1 MTESEMRFD
10 KSGIL
15 LDGHNRIAAA
25 RKRVESTRILPPPL
39 VAGGQG
45 REDWT
50 SVEADRVGNFT
61 HGFIIGCVIGAAMWV
76 ALAYAVWPTLVK
88 IF

>member
-1 MTESEMRFD
+1 MTEIDQIIEACTYRPPW
-10 KSGIL
+10 
-15 LDGHNRIAAA
+15 RAA
-25 RKRVESTRILPPPL
+25 RRRVEATRKPPTPVPPL

-50 SVEADRVGNFT
+50 PVETDRVGNFT
-61 HGFIIGCVIGAAMWV
+61 HGMIVGCVIGAAMWV